1 MPLTKVKNMPHVL
14 SEYNHAYPYI
24 FQTEAPSLLF
34 AYGSFFDLDGIVWHA
49 YYDYMNNFS
58 QRFQDMFFDIAM
70 HPVMMTQMLL
80 ALPYRMKYVQKA
92 QTFVEGNYRKQD
104 VFNNTKIYQD
114 NEVINV
120 DNVNYGTSFLKQGF
134 RHANFEADSTFL
146 TGNLVNPGKVVS
158 TETGELKWDG
168 NLGVFTVNNP
178 YWQGATGY
186 LGGKNIELENITI
199 TNVTTTDNLNFA
211 SIQLISLDS
220 LPIPQS
226 KRMILLSS
234 ARLENQG
241 LKWNETK
248 TSLLSAGGTK
258 ALCEPVEAV
267 VTFKSSSADSLSVYM
282 LNPTGNRSD
291 SLLVNQFGE
300 SVKFTMNKNTLWYE
314 ISNHKKK
321 VITQEKKIGKNP
333 GENSLKAS
341 PNPGKSYTTI
351 EFSFPENTEA
361 DFIIYNSF
369 GQLVMTEQV
378 LLASNQLQQKRID
391 VSQFG
396 DGIYFYGFQFKNGKR
411 IIDKLVVSK

>member
-1 MPLTKVKNMPHVL
+1 
-14 SEYNHAYPYI
+14 
-24 FQTEAPSLLF
+24 
-34 AYGSFFDLDGIVWHA
+34 
-49 YYDYMNNFS
+49 
-58 QRFQDMFFDIAM
+58 
-70 HPVMMTQMLL
+70 
-80 ALPYRMKYVQKA
+80 
-92 QTFVEGNYRKQD
+92 
-104 VFNNTKIYQD
+104 
-114 NEVINV
+114 
-120 DNVNYGTSFLKQGF
+120 
-134 RHANFEADSTFL
+134 
-146 TGNLVNPGKVVS
+146 
-158 TETGELKWDG
+158 
-168 NLGVFTVNNP
+168 
-178 YWQGATGY
+178 
-186 LGGKNIELENITI
+186 
-199 TNVTTTDNLNFA
+199 
-211 SIQLISLDS
+211 
-220 LPIPQS
+220 
-226 KRMILLSS
+226 MILLSS

-291 SLLVNQFGE
+291 SLLVNQFGK
-300 SVKFTMNKNTLWYE
+300 SVKFSMNKNTLWYE

-321 VITQEKKIGKNP
+321 VITQGKKIGKNP

-369 GQLVMTEQV
+369 GQLVLTEQV

-391 VSQFG
+391 ISQFG